1 MGGGKWF
8 FRFSCLFPQL
18 RVSYLLV
25 SLSDNFK
32 LLVFSLLLSYSLS
45 LYLSHFYWNSVSYS
59 ESNII
64 KELILSDFYN
74 SPLNR
79 FVLEFHRSP
88 WKPVGRIR
96 FLGYLDFFQTFIRTF
111 KSKYFRF
118 QFLLIKLNQGLKLI
132 DYE

>member
-18 RVSYLLV
+18 RISYLLV
-25 SLSDNFK
+25 SLSDNLK
-32 LLVFSLLLSYSLS
+32 LLVFSLLLPYSLS
-45 LYLSHFYWNSVSYS
+45 LYLSHFYWDSVSYS

-79 FVLEFHRSP
+79 FVLEFHKSP
-88 WKPVGRIR
+88 WKPVGRIK
-96 FLGYLDFFQTFIRTF
+96 FLGYLDFFQTFIRLIQ
-111 KSKYFRF
+111 SKYFRF
-118 QFLLIKLNQGLKLI
+118 QFLLIKLNLGLKLI